1 MVVRLR
7 GRRFDAVEPGNL
19 DSFSRSRHLL
29 SRDDNLALARLHAG
43 RAHSHGLAIVQKN
56 LAGLTR
62 AHRLRIG
69 FDFAVSEECAA
80 WHECG
85 SYRRAYGNHVIE
97 VEYTDNGR
105 AASGTRAATM
115 GGVGR
120 LCSATGCSAGRARRD
135 PPTAPAEPHSAAR
148 LTSATPIV
156 VSMLIA
162 EDLLLLLTDD
172 DTGKLQV
179 DGTALDHGLAG
190 AVLLELALA
199 RAVAVAEADDDV
211 KRGRLVRGSGASG
224 DAVLDEAL
232 TRLQRK
238 VGKRPQ
244 DAVQSLTKGLRRTL
258 YDRLAQR
265 GIVRAEEDKVLGLFP
280 RTRWPAVDSAQERHT
295 QGQIYDA
302 LVHGVGADDRT
313 SALIALLSAVDAV
326 TKVVAPQDAA
336 ISKQELKS
344 RAKTIASA
352 SWASQAVR
360 KSIEAVHASVA
371 AAVVAAGAAS
381 TVSSS

>member
-1 MVVRLR
+1 
-7 GRRFDAVEPGNL
+7 
-19 DSFSRSRHLL
+19 
-29 SRDDNLALARLHAG
+29 
-43 RAHSHGLAIVQKN
+43 
-56 LAGLTR
+56 
-62 AHRLRIG
+62 
-69 FDFAVSEECAA
+69 
-80 WHECG
+80 
-85 SYRRAYGNHVIE
+85 
-97 VEYTDNGR
+97 
-105 AASGTRAATM
+105 
-115 GGVGR
+115 
-120 LCSATGCSAGRARRD
+120 
-135 PPTAPAEPHSAAR
+135 
-148 LTSATPIV
+148 
-156 VSMLIA
+156 MLIA

-190 AVLLELALA
+190 AVLLELAMA
-199 RAVAVAEADDDV
+199 GAVAVAEAEDDV
-211 KRGRLVRGSGASG
+211 KRGRLVLRGSGASG

>member
-1 MVVRLR
+1 
-7 GRRFDAVEPGNL
+7 
-19 DSFSRSRHLL
+19 
-29 SRDDNLALARLHAG
+29 
-43 RAHSHGLAIVQKN
+43 
-56 LAGLTR
+56 
-62 AHRLRIG
+62 
-69 FDFAVSEECAA
+69 
-80 WHECG
+80 
-85 SYRRAYGNHVIE
+85 
-97 VEYTDNGR
+97 
-105 AASGTRAATM
+105 
-115 GGVGR
+115 
-120 LCSATGCSAGRARRD
+120 
-135 PPTAPAEPHSAAR
+135 
-148 LTSATPIV
+148 
-156 VSMLIA
+156 MLIA

-190 AVLLELALA
+190 AVLLELAMA
-199 RAVAVAEADDDV
+199 GAVAVAEAEDDV
-211 KRGRLVRGSGASG
+211 KRGRLVLRGSGASG

-371 AAVVAAGAAS
+371 AAVAAAGAAS